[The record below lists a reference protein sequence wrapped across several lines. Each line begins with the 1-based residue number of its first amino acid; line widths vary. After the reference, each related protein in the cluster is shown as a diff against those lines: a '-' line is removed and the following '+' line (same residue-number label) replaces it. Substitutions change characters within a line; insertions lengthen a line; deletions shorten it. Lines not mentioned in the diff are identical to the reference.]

1 MDRFIVNMKSLKQSY
16 LRSLKS
22 NMDRFIEVSFENE
35 TLSISGLKSNMDR
48 FIAVTAAKKKHLHF
62 V

>member
-1 MDRFIVNMKSLKQSY
+1 
-16 LRSLKS
+16 
-22 NMDRFIEVSFENE
+22 MDRFIEVSFENE